1 LSTTRP
7 RPTRLRRESMG
18 VQACGAPLYLMYE
31 YRALPK
37 PPTRIFPIRPLLPAF
52 SGTAQRHRKERHFG
66 VCDRSSSVPLPRTTV
81 SSKNELN
88 PGLPAGDCW
97 IFVGVVAPLDH
108 PTKKPHATLPC
119 QHTLQHLAASTLLQ
133 TRGIQV
139 DRIWG
144 RALHTLLPSPAQYNV
159 AG

>member
-1 LSTTRP
+1 MWRAIVPNVRVPCPS
-7 RPTRLRRESMG
+7 
-18 VQACGAPLYLMYE
+18 QASHPNIPYPPFVASLFRHGTEASQGA
-31 YRALPK
+31 
-37 PPTRIFPIRPLLPAF
+37 T
-52 SGTAQRHRKERHFG
+52 FG